1 MLVQE
6 NGAKRPAPVRDMSAH
21 AAAAPELDL
30 KTPCKIYVS
39 FFYFLS
45 SLFYLFFQSALDWI
59 SAPDFVGYFVSV
71 VLSFLKEISGTPQNL
86 NRVILDYSKKI
97 TGNMFLGVEQLEES
111 HEE

>member
-1 MLVQE
+1 MLVQD
-6 NGAKRPAPVRDMSAH
+6 NGAKRPAPVRDMSAL

-30 KTPCKIYVS
+30 KTPCKIY
-39 FFYFLS
+39 
-45 SLFYLFFQSALDWI
+45 
-59 SAPDFVGYFVSV
+59 
-71 VLSFLKEISGTPQNL
+71 EISGTPQNI